1 MVAHPTGRK
10 PGTRGEGGTV
20 LSAHDAEV
28 LVVGAGPTGLALAAQ
43 LAAFGTSFRIVDR
56 SLDRTRESRAAAVQ
70 ARTLELLQ
78 PYGLADA
85 LVARG
90 NASAQ
95 LQLHVEGGRTADVRL
110 GDFGV
115 DDTRFPFILF
125 VSQADTEA
133 LLGEHLA
140 ARGVTIERG
149 VELVQFT
156 GDGGGVDV
164 VLRDGAGAEERAR
177 VSYVVGCDG
186 AHSAVRKLAGI
197 PFDGD
202 AYVQQFMLGDVEADA
217 AAGAAPLTPNTVHS
231 FPGRY
236 GVAMIFP
243 LGRPATWRIIAMS
256 TRARRTHSAE
266 RTRESAPM
274 TAPLELD
281 ELQAA
286 VDDATAGTVRLRDP
300 AWMSHFRLHHRQAAH
315 YRAGRAFLAGDAA
328 HIHSPVG
335 AQGMNTGMQD
345 AWNLGWKLALVA
357 RGSADASLLDTYEAE
372 RWPVGRALLNF
383 TDRIFGLFTRV
394 MSSNAL
400 IAWTR
405 REVMGRLVPR
415 ISRGEWLRRLAFRFV
430 SELDISYRNSPAVRE
445 GTPALEAGPRAG
457 DRMPD
462 GDVVLNGRA
471 TTLQREVVGPRMHLL
486 LCAHAGEWTG
496 GDTALARIAA
506 RCESTVA
513 VRRLARVAGPD
524 VLIDPTGATLTRLG
538 VRERAIYLVRP
549 DGYVAYR
556 CGGGDLAGVEEQL
569 ARWLRDAV
577 GHERH

>member
-1 MVAHPTGRK
+1 
-10 PGTRGEGGTV
+10 
-20 LSAHDAEV
+20 
-28 LVVGAGPTGLALAAQ
+28 
-43 LAAFGTSFRIVDR
+43 
-56 SLDRTRESRAAAVQ
+56 
-70 ARTLELLQ
+70 
-78 PYGLADA
+78 
-85 LVARG
+85 
-90 NASAQ
+90 
-95 LQLHVEGGRTADVRL
+95 
-110 GDFGV
+110 
-115 DDTRFPFILF
+115 
-125 VSQADTEA
+125 
-133 LLGEHLA
+133 
-140 ARGVTIERG
+140 
-149 VELVQFT
+149 
-156 GDGGGVDV
+156 
-164 VLRDGAGAEERAR
+164 
-177 VSYVVGCDG
+177 
-186 AHSAVRKLAGI
+186 
-197 PFDGD
+197 
-202 AYVQQFMLGDVEADA
+202 
-217 AAGAAPLTPNTVHS
+217 VHS